1 VRTLRRAGRGTNLAL
16 FALVVLALVSGVT
29 AFAVGNPGPARIV
42 AVTHGVVGLAIV
54 ALIPWKSVVARRGWR
69 RHRPGRGA
77 GLALAVAVFA
87 VLACGLLHT
96 QGGFHQ
102 VLVLTPMQLHVG
114 GASIV
119 LAVLVAHLKV
129 HPIRPRRTDA
139 TRRAALGG
147 LSLAATAGVAYA
159 LLECAGVLLRLPAG
173 TRRQTG
179 SYQLGSK
186 ATAAPAA
193 MPVTQWFTDTVPSID
208 ASAWR
213 VRLSIGGATR
223 ELSAD
228 ELAGPDTMRAIL
240 DCTNGWYAEHTWA
253 GTRLDRLL
261 PPSARGSVLIT
272 SVTGYR
278 RRLPAA
284 DASTLLLAT
293 HVAGAP
299 LSAGHG
305 APVRL
310 VAPGRRG
317 FWWVK
322 WVTAVELSDEP
333 WWLQAPFP
341 LH

>member
-1 VRTLRRAGRGTNLAL
+1 VHPFRRAGRRTNLAL
-16 FALVVLALVSGVT
+16 LVLLMLTLVSGVA
-29 AFAVGNPGPARIV
+29 AFAVGSPGPARIV
-42 AVTHGVVGLAIV
+42 VMMHGVAGLAVV
-54 ALIPWKSVVARRGWR
+54 ALAPWKSVVARRGWWR
-69 RHRPGRGA
+69 RRPGRGA
-77 GLALAVAVFA
+77 GLVLAVLVAI
-87 VLACGLLHT
+87 VLGSGLLHT
-96 QGGFHQ
+96 LGGFRQ
-102 VLVLTPMQLHVG
+102 VLGLTPMQLHVG
-114 GASIV
+114 GAVMV
-119 LAVLVAHLKV
+119 LAVLLAHLKL
-129 HPIRPRRTDA
+129 HPTRPRRTDVS
-139 TRRAALGG
+139 RRAALGG
-147 LSLAATAGVAYA
+147 LTLAASAGAAYTV
-159 LLECAGVLLRLPAG
+159 LESTGALLRLPAA

-179 SYQLGSK
+179 SHQLG
-186 ATAAPAA
+186 TDAPAA
-193 MPVTQWFTDTVPSID
+193 MPITQWFTDAVPRID

-213 VRLSIGGATR
+213 VRVSAGSVSR

-228 ELAGPDTMRAIL
+228 KLAGADTVRAVL
-240 DCTNGWYAEHTWA
+240 DCTNGWYSEQTWR

-261 PPSARGSVLIT
+261 PQDAGGSVLVT

-284 DASTLLLAT
+284 DASGLLLAT

-333 WWLQAPFP
+333 WWLQSPFP
-341 LH
+341 LQ